1 MKTQFNLPNL
11 ESIKTFVFR
20 QIHTCEFGDTFL
32 YSFYEFVVRTLECKC
47 CIFYRGWAVG
57 FLAGMIWATI
67 LFKIFS
73 GV

>member
-1 MKTQFNLPNL
+1 MKIQFNLPTW

-20 QIHTCEFGDTFL
+20 FLHTCDFGDTFL

-67 LFKIFS
+67 LFFLFS
-73 GV
+73 GA